1 MGKVLVVCLNPTFQK
16 TYMFKQFNLGQV
28 NRESY
33 HREDASGKGI
43 NVSRVL
49 TQKNIDNSILTHL
62 ANEDENH
69 MLFLAKRDNI
79 NLKYVLDN
87 SSRVR
92 TCSTILIEN
101 GLTTE
106 IVEESSKVDDS
117 TDKKIRDL
125 FDKEIADCDY
135 LLITGTRS
143 PNYKEDIYS
152 SFVKKAKSLNKKVVL
167 DIANEE
173 LKKCIKYKPDII
185 KPNLSEFMKTFFNE
199 TVLENEDN
207 EKYKDQ
213 VLNKVKELYLSY
225 NITSIIT
232 CGIKPIWVYEENK
245 FYEVEVEKADKCVN
259 TIGCGDT
266 ISASLIAN
274 LIKGLDIK
282 QSLVNAS
289 KDAKLNA
296 MSIIPGSLI

>member
-1 MGKVLVVCLNPTFQK
+1 MSKVLVVCLNPTFQK

-49 TQKNIDNSILTHL
+49 TQKNINNSILTHL
-62 ANEDENH
+62 ANEDETH
-69 MLFLAKRDNI
+69 MLFLAKKDNI
-79 NLKYVLDN
+79 NLKYVLDT

-92 TCSTILIEN
+92 TCSTILSED

-106 IVEESSKVDDS
+106 LVEESSKVDDS

-125 FDKEIADCDY
+125 FDKEIVDCDY

-143 PNYKEDIYS
+143 PNYKADIYS
-152 SFVKKAKSLNKKVVL
+152 SFVKKAKSLNKKVIL

-173 LKKCIKYKPDII
+173 LKKCIEYKPDII
-185 KPNLSEFMKTFFNE
+185 KPNLSEFMKTFFGE
-199 TVLENEDN
+199 IVLENEDN

-232 CGIKPIWVYEENK
+232 CGIKPIWVYEKNK
-245 FYEVEVEKADKCVN
+245 FYEVEVEKAEKCVN

-274 LIKGLDIK
+274 LIKGFDLQ
-282 QSLVNAS
+282 QSLINAS